1 MTQMIPRPTYVEVI
15 AEDYPLIQV
24 AAVGDGSDYE
34 YLKWVSGDPLPSKAD
49 LDAKMASKIKER
61 MWKVIQAE
69 RDRRT
74 QGGVKVA
81 GSWFHSDQPSRIQ
94 QIGLVIFGANM
105 PAGIMWK
112 TMSGTFVPM
121 TPQLALGIF
130 QSVAM
135 SDQVI
140 YGTAEQKK
148 AQMLASADPISFN
161 YLTGWPAIYGE

>member
-15 AEDYPLIQV
+15 SEDFPNIGVRSL
-24 AAVGDGSDYE
+24 GDGSDYE
-34 YLKWVSGDPLPSKAD
+34 YIIWVSGDPLPSKDD
-49 LDAKMASKIKER
+49 LDIRIKIKIKER

-74 QGGVKVA
+74 QGGVKV
-81 GSWFHSDQPSRIQ
+81 GTNWFHSDQTSRIQ

-112 TMSGTFVPM
+112 TMAGSFVSM
-121 TPQLALGIF
+121 TPTLAAQIF
-130 QSVAM
+130 QTTAM

-148 AQMLASADPISFN
+148 GAMMASSDPISYD
-161 YLTGWPAIYGE
+161 YLTGWPLVYGE